1 MVEED
6 QQQDEHQQVEEDTE
20 LNLRVE
26 VEREETCR
34 ECGREKAYECFTA
47 RHARNVD
54 AFVAELHVLA
64 QVPIMQD
71 NDNDGADNR
80 CEGAGAP
87 EQKEKGVHDACSSFT
102 VLVVF
107 VPVVALRM

>member
-1 MVEED
+1 
-6 QQQDEHQQVEEDTE
+6 
-20 LNLRVE
+20 
-26 VEREETCR
+26 
-34 ECGREKAYECFTA
+34 
-47 RHARNVD
+47 
-54 AFVAELHVLA
+54 
-64 QVPIMQD
+64 MQD

-87 EQKEKGVHDACSSFT
+87 EQKEKGVHDVCSSFA